1 MENPI
6 EVDLASPE
14 YEEKLVA
21 RLTVQCG
28 DRWEQFAE
36 IAQRDGYLKIEVFR
50 RRDPDVCWE
59 FRLSELS
66 EALQKAQRGL
76 GRTVAAGNRKQA
88 GRRSMSDDVSDLR
101 RATEYARANSE
112 QTSENGYALATRPL
126 RIQRW
131 LTACC

>member
-76 GRTVAAGNRKQA
+76 EWT
-88 GRRSMSDDVSDLR
+88 DDCGG
-101 RATEYARANSE
+101 E
-112 QTSENGYALATRPL
+112 QGTGGSSIDE
-126 RIQRW
+126 
-131 LTACC
+131 